1 MIKIKNIKEKLNK
14 ISYLNLNEFQLK
26 NLSMAIAAAKLCK
39 INEKNIFRSLNKIQ
53 DVNGRLELIKNFPNN
68 IKIFIDFAHTPDAL
82 QKTLTALKDSYGEK
96 ISLVFGCGGDRDFK
110 KRPLMA
116 KIASKY
122 CNKIFVTD
130 DNPRNEKP
138 EKIRKEIIK
147 NIKNVNYFN
156 IADRTKVPGS
166 AISRRA

>member
-1 MIKIKNIKEKLNK
+1 
-14 ISYLNLNEFQLK
+14 
-26 NLSMAIAAAKLCK
+26 
-39 INEKNIFRSLNKIQ
+39 
-53 DVNGRLELIKNFPNN
+53 
-68 IKIFIDFAHTPDAL
+68 
-82 QKTLTALKDSYGEK
+82 
-96 ISLVFGCGGDRDFK
+96 
-110 KRPLMA
+110 MA

-156 IADRTKVPGS
+156 IADRTKAIRS
-166 AISRRA
+166 AISNAEPNEIILVAGKGS

>member
-1 MIKIKNIKEKLNK
+1 MIDIKNIKEKLNK

-26 NLSMAIAAAKLCK
+26 NLSMAIRQRKLCK

-110 KRPLMA
+110 K
-116 KIASKY
+116 AS
-122 CNKIFVTD
+122 D
-130 DNPRNEKP
+130 G
-138 EKIRKEIIK
+138 K
-147 NIKNVNYFN
+147 NSK
-156 IADRTKVPGS
+156 
-166 AISRRA
+166 